1 MARGWLQL
9 TIFASHA
16 TGSWIG
22 AWLILSPW
30 GLSDSSEQ
38 FLFLSGFTL
47 GSVFGRKAARDGW
60 RAASR
65 DLSRRTWRLYRTH
78 LTVFLL
84 FLLTVT
90 VAGATILPGE
100 AQRLGWGGVLAQPL
114 ARLPA
119 VLLMLEQPALM
130 GILPIFVWCMLLLP
144 GFAALE
150 ARWGDRAL
158 LAPLALYGGVWAL
171 LHAAPEPGWENGI
184 GFNPFAWQ
192 MLFLTGAW
200 LGRRALLHGRALPF
214 AARWARAVTF
224 AAVAV
229 LAAGLALQLRWHGF
243 VGWPWLSATP
253 DWLTDKKDLAP
264 GRFLHA
270 MALAWLVAALVPREA
285 PWMHLAV
292 PRWLAAIGRHSLSVF
307 CVGLFLSW
315 GTSAA
320 FRLAPPAALLD
331 PLLIAGGCACLGLF
345 AWWREQ
351 RRGAGR
357 VAVAA

>member
-1 MARGWLQL
+1 MRGWLQL

-38 FLFLSGFTL
+38 FVFLSGFTL

-60 RAASR
+60 RAAGA
-65 DLSRRTWRLYRTH
+65 DLLQRTWRLYRTH
-78 LTVFLL
+78 LTVFVL
-84 FLLTVT
+84 FLLAVCA
-90 VAGATILPGE
+90 AGATVLPGE
-100 AQRLGWGGVLAQPL
+100 AQRLGWGALLAQPL
-114 ARLPA
+114 SRLPG

-171 LHAAPEPGWENGI
+171 IGAAPDLRWEDGI

-192 MLFLTGAW
+192 LLFLTGAW

-214 AARWARAVTF
+214 DAAWARAMT
-224 AAVAV
+224 AGAVAV

-243 VGWPWLSATP
+243 VGWPLPAAAP
-253 DWLTDKKDLAP
+253 DWLGDKKDLAP

-270 MALAWLVAALVPREA
+270 MALAWLVAACLPREA
-285 PWMHLAV
+285 PWMHRAL
-292 PRWLAAIGRHSLSVF
+292 PRWLGAIGRHSLSVF

-315 GTSAA
+315 GASAV

-331 PLLIAGGCACLGLF
+331 PLLIGAGCLALGLF
-345 AWWREQ
+345 AQWREQ
-351 RRGAGR
+351 RRDAGR
-357 VAVAA
+357 VPVAA